1 MKVNLDYLK
10 SLVGDDPE
18 TIREMLNIF
27 CEDVPAYLATMQN
40 AQDQDDW
47 NIVARTAHS
56 LKSSMG
62 FTGRSD
68 MVDMAETLQHQKEK
82 PQDASLIALL
92 EKFKAEAHEIVQE
105 FKLMLETGN
114 F

>member
-27 CEDVPAYLATMQN
+27 CEDVPKYLDTLQK
-40 AQDQDDW
+40 AQDNNEW
-47 NIVARTAHS
+47 EGVARTAHS

-62 FTGRSD
+62 FTGRAD
-68 MVDMAETLQHQKEK
+68 MVDMAEILQHQKTPPTDPNTLE
-82 PQDASLIALL
+82 IL
-92 EKFKAEAHEIVQE
+92 EKFKIQSHEIVAE
-105 FKLMLETGN
+105 FQSMIDRDD

>member
-27 CEDVPAYLATMQN
+27 CEDVPKYLENMQN
-40 AQDQDDW
+40 AQDADNWPD
-47 NIVARTAHS
+47 VARTAHS

-62 FTGRSD
+62 FTGRAD
-68 MVDMAETLQHQKEK
+68 MVDMAETLQHQKER
-82 PQDASLIALL
+82 PTNQAIFDLL
-92 EKFKAEAHEIVQE
+92 EKFKAEAKDIVAE
-105 FKLMLETGN
+105 MNLMVQSGN
-114 F
+114 Y

>member
-27 CEDVPAYLATMQN
+27 SEDVPKYLDAMQKG
-40 AQDQDDW
+40 QDSNNW
-47 NIVARTAHS
+47 EEVARNAHS

-62 FTGRSD
+62 FTGRQD
-68 MVDMAETLQHQKEK
+68 MVDMAEILQHQKTNPE
-82 PQDASLIALL
+82 DASIVALL
-92 EKFKAEAHEIVQE
+92 EDFKVKSLEIVEE
-105 FKLMLETGN
+105 FKVMVQRDN